1 MPMPQTFSQG
11 EPIVA
16 LATPPGVGA
25 LAVIRTSGAGVVELL
40 TPLFPGEPPL
50 PEWKPRN
57 MMLRELVFRGEVLD
71 QVMAVRFAAPA
82 SFTGEDMVEI
92 FTHGGWTV
100 PRRILHALL
109 EIGFREARPGEF
121 TFRAVFHG
129 KMDLVQAQAVH
140 ELVVSGS
147 EEGARLALRRLSGED
162 SREYAAI
169 REALLGLLME
179 MEAQIDFPEDVPPV
193 DPATLL
199 ERLER
204 ALRQVERTL
213 EEGERGRRWV
223 ESHQVILVGP
233 PNAGKST
240 LFNAVL
246 GEERAIVTELPGTT
260 RDVLRERVIFEGI
273 PLAFLDTAGLRA
285 TPDPVE
291 AEGIRR
297 VRAQL
302 DEVDLVLFVASPDTP
317 YEEAWQVFRAW
328 NFEGPVIWIWN
339 KIDRYPPPESTPD
352 AVPVV
357 ALSAREGTGL
367 EALART
373 LREVLLA
380 HPPKRVL
387 SERDLRRFRAAR
399 SRLLEAHERLAAGQP
414 LEVVTLVVREA
425 VRELEELLGIEDL
438 TEAVL
443 DEIFSHFC
451 IGK

>member
-1 MPMPQTFSQG
+1 MSRNSFHG
-11 EPIVA
+11 DPIVA

-25 LAVIRTSGAGVVELL
+25 LAVIRTSGAGVMDLL
-40 TPLFPGEPPL
+40 APLFPGNPPL
-50 PEWKPRN
+50 PTWEPRR
-57 MMLRELVFRGEVLD
+57 MMLREMVFRGEVLD
-71 QVMAVRFAAPA
+71 QVMAVRYPAPA
-82 SFTGEDMVEI
+82 SYTGEDMVEI

-109 EIGFREARPGEF
+109 EVGFREARPGEF
-121 TFRAVFHG
+121 TLRAVLHG

-147 EEGARLALRRLSGED
+147 VEGARLALRRLSGKD
-162 SREYAAI
+162 SQEYASV
-169 REALLGLLME
+169 RNALLGLLME
-179 MEAQIDFPEDVPPV
+179 MEAQIDFPEDVPPLS
-193 DPATLL
+193 PAALL
-199 ERLER
+199 QRLET
-204 ALRQVERTL
+204 ALSQVEQVIA
-213 EEGERGRRWV
+213 EGEQGRRWV

-240 LFNAVL
+240 LFNAII
-246 GEERAIVTELPGTT
+246 GEERAIVTEIPGTT

-273 PLAFLDTAGLRA
+273 PLTFLDTAGLRA

-297 VRAQL
+297 VRAHL

-317 YEEAWQVFRAW
+317 YEEAWEVFRSW
-328 NFEGPVIWIWN
+328 DFRGPVVWIWN
-339 KIDRYPPPESTPD
+339 KNDQYNPPPSAPD
-352 AVPVV
+352 ALPVV
-357 ALSAREGTGL
+357 SLSARRGTGL
-367 EALART
+367 EDLART
-373 LREVLLA
+373 LREILLS

-387 SERDLRRFRAAR
+387 SERDLLRFRTAR
-399 SRLLEAHERLAAGQP
+399 VRLQEARERLAAGQP
-414 LEVVTLVVREA
+414 LEVVALVVRDA
-425 VRELEELLGIEDL
+425 VGELEELLGIEDL

>member
-1 MPMPQTFSQG
+1 M
-11 EPIVA
+11 A

-25 LAVIRTSGAGVVELL
+25 LAVIRTSGSGVVDLL
-40 TPLFPGEPPL
+40 APLFPGDPPL
-50 PEWKPRN
+50 PAWQPRR
-57 MMLRELVFRGEVLD
+57 MMLREMVFRGEVLD

-82 SFTGEDMVEI
+82 SYTGEDMVEI

-100 PRRILHALL
+100 PRRVLHALL
-109 EIGFREARPGEF
+109 EAGFREARPGEF
-121 TFRAVFHG
+121 TLRAVLHG
-129 KMDLVQAQAVH
+129 KMDPVQAQAVH

-179 MEAQIDFPEDVPPV
+179 MEAQIDFPDDVPAVEPEV
-193 DPATLL
+193 FH
-199 ERLER
+199 ERLEH
-204 ALRQVERTL
+204 ALREVERVL

-240 LFNAVL
+240 LFNAII
-246 GEERAIVTELPGTT
+246 GEERAIVTEIPGTT
-260 RDVLRERVIFEGI
+260 RDILRERVIFEGI
-273 PLAFLDTAGLRA
+273 PLTFLDTAGLRA

-297 VRAQL
+297 VQAHL
-302 DEVDLVLFVASPDTP
+302 DEADLVLFVASPDTP
-317 YEEAWQVFRAW
+317 HEEAWEVFRTW
-328 NFEGPVIWIWN
+328 NFRGPVVWIWN
-339 KIDRYPPPESTPD
+339 KTDQYDPPASVPG

-357 ALSAREGTGL
+357 SLSAREGTGL
-367 EALART
+367 EDLART
-373 LREVLLA
+373 LREVLLIQ
-380 HPPKRVL
+380 PPKRVL
-387 SERDLRRFRAAR
+387 SERDLLRFRAAR
-399 SRLLEAHERLAAGQP
+399 TRLQEAHGRLAAGQP
-414 LEVVTLVVREA
+414 LEVVALVVREA
-425 VRELEELLGIEDL
+425 VREMEELLGIEDL
-438 TEAVL
+438 SEAVL